1 MHTSVSSKLLRSLPS
16 NELCFLVLFLPTR
29 LASAALRYYGRSDSS
44 PHWTSSVRMA
54 ASFRASTLRP
64 DARARP
70 RFSALVS
77 GAPPPA
83 CSGHSLERGLLGS
96 PPRFFR
102 TAQSGTTW
110 GRPRR
115 YGSLSPSR
123 LGASTWWAA
132 WPRFPLGLIHR
143 FNLSAYSSVLCLL
156 AHRTFPRG
164 NALPVGYLARRAST
178 RIGLQPIRSGD
189 YPATPTPP
197 LQGGEYA
204 RLNSF
209 TASMAAPTETALVS
223 IFLRPGAIA
232 PNESQMQNSPQRNP
246 ASAET

>member
-1 MHTSVSSKLLRSLPS
+1 MDALTPLPTGLPACEWPDRLGLRRFAPTLGLGPALAGFGYPVRQLPVSS
-16 NELCFLVLFLPTR
+16 
-29 LASAALRYYGRSDSS
+29 
-44 PHWTSSVRMA
+44 
-54 ASFRASTLRP
+54 
-64 DARARP
+64 
-70 RFSALVS
+70 
-77 GAPPPA
+77 
-83 CSGHSLERGLLGS
+83 GHPLGRGLLGS

-102 TAQSGTTW
+102 TAQSGKTW

-197 LQGGEYA
+197 NFRRGSPPSSTLAG
-204 RLNSF
+204 R
-209 TASMAAPTETALVS
+209 
-223 IFLRPGAIA
+223 RPEDR
-232 PNESQMQNSPQRNP
+232 PEPSLL
-246 ASAET
+246 